1 MIVDFKPKP
10 GQISGFF
17 LVSAEAH
24 RELQFHLHRGTET
37 GPSAVKGRDVS
48 KYPTF
53 NFLYL
58 KNR

>member
-10 GQISGFF
+10 GQI
-17 LVSAEAH
+17 SAEAH